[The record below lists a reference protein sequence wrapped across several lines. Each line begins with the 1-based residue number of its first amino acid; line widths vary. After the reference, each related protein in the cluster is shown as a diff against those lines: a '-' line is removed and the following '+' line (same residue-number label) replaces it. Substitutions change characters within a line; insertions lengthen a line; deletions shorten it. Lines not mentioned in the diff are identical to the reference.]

1 MGNIP
6 KNYAGLL
13 PRVLAFAA
21 DYLIIAV
28 YLTLVS
34 GVGFWVSANRP
45 ILSETLFGA
54 PGRAQLIGFV
64 LITLPVTL
72 YFAYFES
79 SPRQATW
86 GKRRLGLE
94 VTDLPGHRLTFG
106 RALLRTTL
114 KFIPW
119 ELAHTLIWRSAFATA
134 ESPILTIGLFMVWLL
149 VMANGVAIWRFPTH
163 QALYDQLTGTVVL
176 KK

>member
-1 MGNIP
+1 MESWKI
-6 KNYAGLL
+6 KLL

-21 DYLIIAV
+21 DYLFIAF
-28 YLTLVS
+28 YLALLS

-45 ILSETLFGA
+45 LLSETLFGA

-86 GKRRLGLE
+86 GKGWLGLK
-94 VTDLPGHRLTFG
+94 VTDLAGQRLTFV
-106 RALLRTTL
+106 RALLRTIG

-119 ELAHTLIWRSAFATA
+119 ELAHTLIWRSAFAPS
-134 ESPILTIGLFMVWLL
+134 ESPIFTIGFFVVWLI
-149 VMANGVAIWRFPTH
+149 VIANGVAIWRSPTS
-163 QALYDQLTGTVVL
+163 QAVYDWVAGTVVV
-176 KK
+176 KG